1 MVKGRDQRHTPLS
14 RDLPADGVTVPRVAV
29 VQNHLTTCLTFLIA
43 PGGCQ
48 FGDRCIMRHH
58 DHARHTEHARR
69 QSDGLRMIARGIRN
83 CTRSA
88 LLRRELRQCVKRAAE
103 LERAHALKVFR
114 LEKDLR
120 AGKCVRGLGGQDR
133 RAVSMPRKSLGGGSD
148 IVELNGQIHGT
159 QKSG

>member
-14 RDLPADGVTVPRVAV
+14 RDLPADGVTVLRVAV

-83 CTRSA
+83 HAGSSLQIAQFGQGIETAS
-88 LLRRELRQCVKRAAE
+88 ELKSS
-103 LERAHALKVFR
+103 HALKVLTLHKNLCLQSIIQSTRPKNGR
-114 LEKDLR
+114 LECDAFK
-120 AGKCVRGLGGQDR
+120 
-133 RAVSMPRKSLGGGSD
+133 P
-148 IVELNGQIHGT
+148 
-159 QKSG
+159 